1 MENYYLSLV
10 CIGCMW
16 LVASCN
22 VSTSRKQTDLV
33 PKDSIGQFSDREK
46 PVQEVPRRLLDKLG
60 ELYGD
65 NPPGVVGFSL
75 ESKNCPDFIGGIYIN
90 DRDTLVIQIK
100 GDSATIR
107 QRLEKDLQSK
117 EFIVEPCKTY
127 TQKDL
132 LAINDKLV
140 ERWRALENTPVM
152 RNVTG
157 AGVGTHDIEIHL
169 IVNTP
174 EKRKE
179 FREQV
184 MDSPAFRFTGV
195 ETPVEKTTVGVNDT
209 LGVAI
214 RPEYTVYSTKSDSV
228 KFILYNR
235 SGKTI
240 HCGEHYFITYE
251 DTGGVWRE
259 LPINENF
266 VDIGHWVE
274 DDDYREYTAFLFPKV
289 HPNPPGRYR
298 FFYEVTVGD
307 YREGAQLKM
316 MAEFRLSDDKKEL
329 KQVAKTPLP
338 AVILGGLSEQE
349 YYKRKE
355 QILETKIFNITDEMP
370 EFPDGGVEGLYAYM
384 AARVPKDDK
393 KRNATLQF
401 VVEKDGSLSHIEV
414 VNSSENKR
422 FDDEAVRIVKEMPKW
437 KPGKRRGRVVRT
449 KYSLSVCFY

>member
-1 MENYYLSLV
+1 MGNYCLSLV
-10 CIGCMW
+10 CIGSMW
-16 LVASCN
+16 LVSSCN

-33 PKDSIGQFSDREK
+33 PKDSVGQLSGREM
-46 PVQEVPRRLLDKLG
+46 PVQEVPMLLLNKLG

-65 NPPGVVGFSL
+65 NPPGVVGFSV

-100 GDSATIR
+100 GDSATVR
-107 QRLEKDLQSK
+107 QRLEKELQSK

-132 LAINDKLV
+132 FAINDKLV
-140 ERWRALENTPVM
+140 ERWRALENTSVM

-169 IVNTP
+169 IVNTS
-174 EKRKE
+174 EKRRE

-195 ETPVEKTTVGVNDT
+195 ETPVENMTVGVNDT

-214 RPEYTVYSTKSDSV
+214 RPEYTVYSTESDSV

-235 SGKTI
+235 SGKII
-240 HCGEHYFITYE
+240 HCGEHHFITYE
-251 DTGGVWRE
+251 DAGGVWRE
-259 LPINENF
+259 LPINRSF
-266 VDIGHWVE
+266 VDIGYWVA
-274 DDDYREYTAFLFPKV
+274 DDDYREFTAFLYPKI
-289 HPNPPGRYR
+289 HSNPPGRYR

-307 YREGAQLKM
+307 HREGPRLKM
-316 MAEFRLSDDKKEL
+316 MAEFRLSDNKNEL
-329 KQVAKTPLP
+329 EQATKTPLP

-355 QILETKIFNITDEMP
+355 QILETKIFDITDEMP
-370 EFPDGGVEGLYAYM
+370 DFSEGGVEGLYAYI

-393 KRNATLQF
+393 KRDATLQF

-414 VNSSENKR
+414 VSSSENKH

-437 KPGKRRGRVVRT
+437 KPGKRRGRIVRV
-449 KYSLSVCFY
+449 KYSISVCFY